1 MLDALAQ
8 VLVCAALFLALR
20 WGLHRVD
27 ALGRPGR
34 FPAIAVVALVL
45 PALVFATPGVHR
57 RAEQKQLAAAAS
69 ELIGIR
75 VSVHCQ
81 TFGQA
86 FVDGGTELGY
96 VKWGAG
102 GVPEHRTLIKHD
114 QCADLRGYLHSSKV
128 HPTLDQVIAVHVLTH
143 ESMHMSGITDE
154 ALAECAAVQRDARMA
169 QLLGATPGAGLYLA
183 RTYWRVVYPDM
194 PDGYVSGECRPGG
207 LLDEHLPDAPWS

>member
-143 ESMHMSGITDE
+143 ESMHHRRGARRVRGGAARRPHGPAARRDSRRGPVPGTDV
-154 ALAECAAVQRDARMA
+154 LAGRLPGHARRVR
-169 QLLGATPGAGLYLA
+169 LRRVSPRWLA
-183 RTYWRVVYPDM
+183 RR
-194 PDGYVSGECRPGG
+194 
-207 LLDEHLPDAPWS
+207 APA